1 MGNSL
6 VKISVVIPVYNVEPY
21 LVRCLET
28 VVAQS
33 FDGFEIILVDDGS
46 TDGSAG
52 ICDDYA
58 QRCGNVS
65 VIHKKNGGLSDAR
78 NCGLDRAAGEYVLFV
93 DSDDRLA
100 PGALAALYSET
111 HIGSHEASAA
121 DGDTGGASSPV
132 GDGADVVIGR
142 VKTDRPS
149 SAMDRFERIAAER
162 LEYHRVYT
170 GAEYLIGCL
179 GGGLRFKVGITHED
193 EEFTPRV
200 LLAARSVV
208 LSDAEFYLYDNAR
221 TGSIMNSALLS
232 PKKARDR
239 MDTYEELLGIYGS
252 TEPRL
257 LRRLLRDDIA
267 WKYMDCC
274 RQYRLD
280 RQSDIRISRTL
291 PLRCAYH
298 FKRRLRALAFAIS
311 PRLYVCL

>member
-1 MGNSL
+1 MPATADLTARQASMC
-6 VKISVVIPVYNVEPY
+6 
-21 LVRCLET
+21 CL
-28 VVAQS
+28 
-33 FDGFEIILVDDGS
+33 S
-46 TDGSAG
+46 TATIGLRPARSPHC
-52 ICDDYA
+52 I
-58 QRCGNVS
+58 QR
-65 VIHKKNGGLSDAR
+65 L
-78 NCGLDRAAGEYVLFV
+78 
-93 DSDDRLA
+93 
-100 PGALAALYSET
+100 
-111 HIGSHEASAA
+111 IGSHGTSAA
-121 DGDTGGASSPV
+121 DSDTGGASSPV

-170 GAEYLIGCL
+170 GAEYLIGCLGGGALRIEAWRSLYRRGFLL

>member
-1 MGNSL
+1 MPATADLTARQASMC
-6 VKISVVIPVYNVEPY
+6 
-21 LVRCLET
+21 CLST
-28 VVAQS
+28 ATI
-33 FDGFEIILVDDGS
+33 GF
-46 TDGSAG
+46 
-52 ICDDYA
+52 
-58 QRCGNVS
+58 
-65 VIHKKNGGLSDAR
+65 
-78 NCGLDRAAGEYVLFV
+78 
-93 DSDDRLA
+93 A

-121 DGDTGGASSPV
+121 DSDTGGASSPV

-170 GAEYLIGCL
+170 GAEYLIGCLGGGALRIEAWRSLYRRGFLL